1 MTDEPNPSAEA
12 KEDSTE
18 EEPDLEELQ
27 LAPRS
32 ENFDKQF
39 INSASVGFTDE
50 MFYMDLL
57 ESEMQ
62 PYLDSDRNLRRIVES
77 SSTALQIVAT
87 PKGAKRIYEEL
98 ESEIERYEEQFGKIE
113 VDESD
118 NEEIKDDS

>member
-1 MTDEPNPSAEA
+1 MTDEPKPSAEA

-18 EEPDLEELQ
+18 EEPDLEDLH

-32 ENFDKQF
+32 ENFDTQL
-39 INSASVGFTDE
+39 ITSSSVGFTDE
-50 MFYMDLL
+50 MFYVDLL

-77 SSTALQIVAT
+77 SSTALQVVAT

-98 ESEIERYEEQFGKIE
+98 GSEIERYEEQFGEIE
-113 VDESD
+113 VDEPD
-118 NEEIKDDS
+118 NEEDKNDS